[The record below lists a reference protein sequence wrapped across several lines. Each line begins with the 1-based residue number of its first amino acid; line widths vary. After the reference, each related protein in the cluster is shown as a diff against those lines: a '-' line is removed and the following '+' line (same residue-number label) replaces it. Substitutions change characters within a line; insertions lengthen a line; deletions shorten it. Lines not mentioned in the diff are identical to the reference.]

1 MKLDAVS
8 AYSVAQQATKPAEG
22 QTAQTPA
29 PVTQIFEDD
38 VVNLSGVNAGND
50 QLEHNGFGKHLPE
63 TEFQIEHNGHGKHP
77 PE

>member
-29 PVTQIFEDD
+29 PVTQTFEDD

-50 QLEHNGFGKHLPE
+50 QPE
-63 TEFQIEHNGHGKHP
+63 YNGHGKHP